1 MSNKAS
7 IPKGT
12 RDFSPLEMKKRSF
25 VMDVIKSKFQN
36 FGFEQIETPVMEN
49 LSTLTGKYGDEG
61 DQLMFKILDSGD
73 FLKKVNLEQ
82 LGNSKSLTPQI
93 ASKALRYDLTVPFA
107 RYIVQNR
114 NDITFPFKRYQLQA
128 VWRADRPQRGRFRE
142 FYQCDADIIGT
153 KSLLCEVELIKL
165 YDEVFSSLGIENF
178 TIKLNN
184 RKILYGIAQVI
195 GEEENLMSITTALDK
210 LDKIGREGVE
220 NELLQKGFKQ
230 STISQLSFLFELK
243 DLSFVDKLEKIKHF
257 LSDSE
262 LGTKGIEELSFIIS
276 KLQFVNL
283 SNANIDIDL
292 TLARGLNYYTGAI
305 IEVVSD
311 DVNIGSIGGGG
322 RYDDLTGIFGLKN
335 VSGVGVSIG
344 FDRLCM
350 VLEELNLFPEIN
362 ESSVEI
368 MFVNFGDLE
377 SNYCLSMVQKLRDN
391 NVSSELYPSPDKI
404 KKQMQYANKKSVGFV
419 AIIGHNEIENNTITL
434 KDMSDGSQKNINFE
448 QLLTILK
455 N

>member
-12 RDFSPLEMKKRSF
+12 RDFSPLEMRKRSF
-25 VMDVIKSKFQN
+25 VMEVIKSKFQN

-82 LGNSKSLTPQI
+82 ESNSKSLTPQI

-107 RYIVQNR
+107 RYVVQNR
-114 NDITFPFKRYQLQA
+114 NNITFPFKRYQLQA

-153 KSLLCEVELIKL
+153 QSLLCEVELIKL
-165 YDEVFSSLGIENF
+165 YDEVFSTLGLENF

-184 RKILYGIAQVI
+184 RKILYGIAQVL
-195 GEEENLMSITTALDK
+195 GEENNLLSITTALDK
-210 LDKIGREGVE
+210 LDKVGREGVE
-220 NELLQKGFKQ
+220 NELLQKGIKQ
-230 STISQLSFLFELK
+230 SKIDQLSFLFEL
-243 DLSFVDKLEKIKHF
+243 DAPSFVKKLERIKQF

-262 LGTKGIEELSFIIS
+262 LGMKGIEELSYIFS

-283 SNANIDIDL
+283 SNANIDFDL
-292 TLARGLNYYTGAI
+292 TLARGLDYYTGAI

-322 RYDDLTGIFGLKN
+322 RYDDLTGIFGLKD
-335 VSGVGVSIG
+335 VSGVGVSFG

-350 VLEELNLFPEIN
+350 VLEELDLFPEID

-368 MFVNFGDLE
+368 MFVNFGESE
-377 SNYCLSMVQKLRDN
+377 SNYCLSVVQKLRDN
-391 NVSSELYPSPDKI
+391 NVSAELYPSTDKI
-404 KKQMQYANKKSVGFV
+404 KKQMQYANKKSVRFV
-419 AIIGHNEIENNTITL
+419 AMIGQDEIENKTITL
-434 KDMSDGSQKNINFE
+434 KNMSDGSQKNVNFE
-448 QLLTILK
+448 ELLTILK